1 MDDTTLGQP
10 AEDLYQRL
18 TAKRTGVVD
27 IGRRIAAITIP
38 SVFPPEEYDTS
49 HDNLEVAN
57 QSINSWL
64 VNSLANSLMLTAL
77 PPNLPMC
84 KHRINET
91 ALQAEIE
98 ADPEM
103 YTELTYSLSRRE
115 EVYRNR
121 LEETTARDS
130 YVSWMKL
137 GIVTGNGL
145 CLWTDINS
153 PVVYNMHHYVTVRD
167 SKGTDLCTVLK
178 DTISLAAADEDVVEA
193 IQRHRSESQ
202 KPSENTSEWEDS
214 ATIYHVQ
221 KLVRNSKGD
230 PEYLYWQ
237 ECEGGYAI
245 PGTEFYSPVE
255 TPPMYPFGMITETGS
270 DWALGYCSDY
280 EGDLRSVEELSSAF
294 LDGAA
299 ALAWFL
305 TFVDPT
311 GQTNIR
317 DVEKADNLSVLPG
330 RADDVTTFTS
340 QKTADLSVVKQSV
353 EDIARRLGMAF
364 ASEVSIQRSGE
375 RVTAEEWRRMA
386 MALDKAMGGLYSKIA
401 QTAQRWFILRFIHL
415 CHQEDKRLT
424 ELPKDL
430 VRVGVVTGLE
440 GIGQSSD
447 YESLLEVARDASAVL
462 TPQVVAAEINGAD
475 FIRRLLTYR
484 SIKTDGLVKTA
495 DQKNAE
501 QQQNAAMQQQQTLL
515 EKGAGPMAQGGMD
528 MIAQALQQ
536 QQGAENVGR

>member
-1 MDDTTLGQP
+1 MDDTTLGEP

-18 TAKRTGVVD
+18 TAKRSGVAS
-27 IGRRIAAITIP
+27 IGRRLAAITIP
-38 SVFPPEEYDTS
+38 SVFPPEEYDNS
-49 HDNLEVAN
+49 HDTLEIAN

-64 VNSLANSLMLTAL
+64 VNSLANTLMLTAM

-84 KHRINET
+84 RHRINET
-91 ALQAEIE
+91 KLQDEIE
-98 ADPEM
+98 QDPEM

-130 YVSWMKL
+130 YVTWMKL
-137 GIVTGNGL
+137 GVVTGNGL

-153 PVVYNMHHYVTVRD
+153 PVVYNMHHYVVVRD
-167 SKGTDLCTVLK
+167 AKGTPLVTILK
-178 DTISLAAADEDVVEA
+178 DIISLAAADEDVVEA
-193 IQRHRSESQ
+193 VQNHRAQNLDPE
-202 KPSENTSEWEDS
+202 KAGGSEWEDT

-221 KLVRNSKGD
+221 KICRTSKGD
-230 PEYLYWQ
+230 PEFLYWQ
-237 ECEGGYAI
+237 ETEGGYVI
-245 PGTEFYSPVE
+245 PGTEFYSPFE
-255 TPPMYPFGMITETGS
+255 TPPMYPYGMITETGS

-280 EGDLRSVEELSSAF
+280 EGDLRSTEELSSAF

-305 TFVDPT
+305 TFVNPT

-317 DVEKADNLSVLPG
+317 DVEKADNLSVIPG
-330 RADDVTTFTS
+330 RAEDVTTFTT
-340 QKTADLSVVKQSV
+340 QKTADLSVVDSTIEKVS
-353 EDIARRLGMAF
+353 RRLGMAF
-364 ASEVSIQRSGE
+364 ASEASIQRSGE

-386 MALDKAMGGLYSKIA
+386 LALDKAMGGLYSKIA

-415 CHQEDKRLT
+415 CHQEDENLKP
-424 ELPKDL
+424 LPKEL

-447 YESLLEVARDASAVL
+447 YEALLEVGRDASAVL
-462 TPQVVAAEINGAD
+462 TPQVVAQEINGGD
-475 FIRRLLTYR
+475 FLRRLLTYR
-484 SIKTDGLVKTA
+484 SIKTDGLIKSA
-495 DQKNAE
+495 DQKASE
-501 QQQNAAMQQQQTLL
+501 QQQLQAQQQQQSLL
-515 EKGAGPMAQGGMD
+515 DKGVGPVATGGMD
-528 MIAQALQQ
+528 MLAQALT